1 MKTCMYSSKL
11 RGLQKTFEIH
21 CQPLHVTEEMFYFET
36 RCDYHPLASCI
47 MYTVFQAGDEGYGS
61 QIANSLVKL
70 VDVTWKGKDLGLNY
84 VSLVPIVELLLVNN
98 QEIWSVFESL
108 GMSSMFYFF
117 CINHASYVNTK
128 TFNKNIYC
136 TKLLIIKL
144 STFLIFFVYAFS
156 ILHTW
161 CVLYALI
168 TELLCTLKI
177 ERKSLFLFSAL
188 FFCRGKLN
196 KMTLSF

>member
-1 MKTCMYSSKL
+1 MISFREVIFENLMKTCMYSSKL

-47 MYTVFQAGDEGYGS
+47 MYTIFQAGDEGYGS

-108 GMSSMFYFF
+108 GMLSIFY
-117 CINHASYVNTK
+117 
-128 TFNKNIYC
+128 
-136 TKLLIIKL
+136 LLG
-144 STFLIFFVYAFS
+144 VYYM
-156 ILHTW
+156 H
-161 CVLYALI
+161 
-168 TELLCTLKI
+168 
-177 ERKSLFLFSAL
+177 SLQSCSAPS
-188 FFCRGKLN
+188 KLN
-196 KMTLSF
+196 VNHYFCSVRCSLVEGNPTK